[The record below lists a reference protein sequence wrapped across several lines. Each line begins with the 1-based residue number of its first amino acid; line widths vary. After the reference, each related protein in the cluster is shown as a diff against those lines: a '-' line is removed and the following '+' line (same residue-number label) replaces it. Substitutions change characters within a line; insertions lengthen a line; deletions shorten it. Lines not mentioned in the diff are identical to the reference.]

1 MIVQKLIPA
10 CKQTFSY
17 FSIAIFYPMESKN
30 PEKPY
35 ILAVDDEQLN
45 LELLRFIL
53 ERNQYEFVGTSD
65 DDYFFDLLKERKPD
79 LILLDVIMPRIE
91 GFELCEKI
99 KEFEAYRDI
108 PIIFLTGKVN
118 VKDKVK
124 GFEVGGVDYVTKPFN
139 EQELIARIRT
149 HIELMRARKKIEEQ
163 AQNLQQ
169 SNDLKDRMFSIIG
182 HDLRSPLSAAKLKMD
197 FIMRGIIDPKGDAF
211 LDETV
216 FGLLKT
222 MDEALNLLQNLLGWA
237 KSESDQIQM
246 IPEKLDVHDLV
257 EQTLRLL
264 KLGSE
269 HKKIELS
276 NNVPEDTFA
285 YADNNMIKTVLR
297 NLLSNAIKFT
307 PLEGAIRINSRLE
320 EDSVVL
326 EVQDNGNGISK
337 EDIQKILN
345 PNEHFSK
352 LGTEKE
358 PGTGLGLVL
367 CQSFVHKNGGALKI
381 KSELGKG
388 STFYFDIPLYTE
400 TEMV

>member
-1 MIVQKLIPA
+1 
-10 CKQTFSY
+10 
-17 FSIAIFYPMESKN
+17 MEN
-30 PEKPY
+30 QVTEKPY

-53 ERNQYEFVGTSD
+53 ERNNYEFEGTSD
-65 DDYFFDLLKERKPD
+65 DDYFFELLEKRKPD

-99 KEFEAYRDI
+99 KGFRKYKDI

-139 EQELIARIRT
+139 EQELIARIQT
-149 HIELMRARKKIEEQ
+149 HVELIRAKNQIEKQ
-163 AQNLQQ
+163 AQNLKQ

-197 FIMRGIIDPKGDAF
+197 FIMRGIIDPKDDKF

-216 FGLLKT
+216 YDLLKT

-237 KSESDQIQM
+237 KSESDQIQV
-246 IPEKLDVHDLV
+246 IPEKLNINELV
-257 EQTLRLL
+257 EQTFRLL
-264 KLGSE
+264 KLGSD
-269 HKKIELS
+269 HKKIEMQ
-276 NNVPEDTFA
+276 NNVPMDVFA

-297 NLLSNAIKFT
+297 NILSNAIKFT
-307 PLEGAIRINSRLE
+307 PVEGIIKINSKLRKNKLVIE
-320 EDSVVL
+320 IE
-326 EVQDNGNGISK
+326 DNGNGIPK
-337 EDIQKILN
+337 EDIKKILN

-367 CQSFVHKNGGALKI
+367 CQNFVQKNGGTLKI
-381 KSELGKG
+381 RSEVGKG
-388 STFYFDIPLYTE
+388 STFYFDLPLFTE
-400 TEMV
+400 ED

>member
-1 MIVQKLIPA
+1 
-10 CKQTFSY
+10 
-17 FSIAIFYPMESKN
+17 MEN
-30 PEKPY
+30 QVTEKPY

-53 ERNQYEFVGTSD
+53 ERNNCQFEGTSD
-65 DDYFFDLLKERKPD
+65 DDYFFQLLEKRKPD

-91 GFELCEKI
+91 GFELCEQI
-99 KEFEAYRDI
+99 KGMKEYKNI

-139 EQELIARIRT
+139 EQELIARIQT
-149 HIELMRARKKIEEQ
+149 HVELIRAKNQIEEQ
-163 AQNLQQ
+163 AKNLRQ

-197 FIMRGIIDPKGDAF
+197 FIMRGIIDPKDDKF
-211 LDETV
+211 IDETV
-216 FGLLKT
+216 YDLLKT

-237 KSESDQIQM
+237 KSESNQIQV
-246 IPEKLDVHDLV
+246 IPEKLDLNELV
-257 EQTLRLL
+257 EQTFRLL
-264 KLGSE
+264 KLGSD
-269 HKKIELS
+269 HKKIEMQ
-276 NNVPEDTFA
+276 NNISIDVFA

-297 NLLSNAIKFT
+297 NILSNAIKFT
-307 PLEGAIRINSRLE
+307 PVDGIIKINSKLSKNQLVIE
-320 EDSVVL
+320 IE
-326 EVQDNGNGISK
+326 DNGNGIPK
-337 EDIQKILN
+337 EDIKKILN

-367 CQSFVHKNGGALKI
+367 CQNFVQKNGGTLKI
-381 KSELGKG
+381 RSEVGKG
-388 STFYFDIPLYTE
+388 STFYFDLPLFIKQD
-400 TEMV
+400 

>member
-1 MIVQKLIPA
+1 MVSDNKH
-10 CKQTFSY
+10 
-17 FSIAIFYPMESKN
+17 
-30 PEKPY
+30 KPY
-35 ILAVDDEQLN
+35 VLAVDDEELN

-53 ERNQYEFVGTSD
+53 ERNGYEFVGTSD
-65 DDYFFDLLKERKPD
+65 DDVFFSKLAKAKPD
-79 LILLDVIMPRIE
+79 LILLDVIMPRID
-91 GFELCEKI
+91 GFELCEKVKAI
-99 KEFEAYRDI
+99 EVYNDI

-118 VKDKVK
+118 VKDKIR

-139 EQELIARIRT
+139 EQELVARIRT
-149 HIELMRARKKIEEQ
+149 HVELRRARNKIEEQ
-163 AQNLQQ
+163 AYNLQQ

-197 FIMRGIIDPKGDAF
+197 FILRGIIDPKSDAF

-237 KSESDQIQM
+237 KSESGQIQM
-246 IPEKLDVHDLV
+246 IPEKLDIHDLV
-257 EQTLRLL
+257 EQTFRLL

-269 HKKIELS
+269 HKKIALH
-276 NNVPEDTFA
+276 NNIPSDTFVF
-285 YADNNMIKTVLR
+285 ADNNMIKTVLR
-297 NLLSNAIKFT
+297 NLMSNAIKFT
-307 PLEGAIRINSRLE
+307 PVEGIINVNAKFQD
-320 EDSVVL
+320 DSVVL
-326 EVQDNGNGISK
+326 EIQDNGNGISK

-367 CQSFVHKNGGALKI
+367 CQSFVRKNGGALNI
-381 KSELGKG
+381 KSVVGKG
-388 STFYFDIPLYTE
+388 STFYFNLPLYTE
-400 TEMV
+400 TEVV

>member
-1 MIVQKLIPA
+1 
-10 CKQTFSY
+10 
-17 FSIAIFYPMESKN
+17 MESKN

-65 DDYFFDLLKERKPD
+65 DDFFFELLKERKPD

-99 KEFEAYRDI
+99 KEFKEYRDI

-264 KLGSE
+264 KLGGE

-276 NNVPEDTFA
+276 NNVQEGTFA
-285 YADNNMIKTVLR
+285 FADNNMIKTVLR

-307 PLEGAIRINSRLE
+307 PVEGAISINSRLE

-326 EVQDNGNGISK
+326 EVRDNGNGISK

-367 CQSFVHKNGGALKI
+367 CQSFVHKNGGDLKI
-381 KSELGKG
+381 KSDVGKG
-388 STFYFDIPLYTE
+388 STFYFNLPLYTE
-400 TEMV
+400 TEMA

>member
-1 MIVQKLIPA
+1 
-10 CKQTFSY
+10 
-17 FSIAIFYPMESKN
+17 MESKSTK
-30 PEKPY
+30 KPY
-35 ILAVDDEQLN
+35 VLAVDDEQLN
-45 LELLRFIL
+45 LELLQFIL
-53 ERNQYEFVGTSD
+53 EKNQYEFKGASD
-65 DDYFFDLLKERKPD
+65 EDYFFELLKERRPD

-99 KEFEAYRDI
+99 KGIPEYQDI

-139 EQELIARIRT
+139 EQELIARIKA
-149 HIELMRARKKIEEQ
+149 HVELMWARKKIEEQ
-163 AQNLQQ
+163 AKNLQQ
-169 SNDLKDRMFSIIG
+169 SNELKDRMFSIIG

-197 FIMRGIIDPKGDAF
+197 FIMRGIIDPKGEEF

-276 NNVPEDTFA
+276 NNVAQNTFA

-307 PLEGAIRINSRLE
+307 PVEGAININSRIE
-320 EDSVVL
+320 NTTIVV
-326 EVQDNGNGISK
+326 EVQDNGNGISQ

-367 CQSFVHKNGGALKI
+367 CQNFVQKNGGALKI
-381 KSELGKG
+381 RSKVGEG
-388 STFYFDIPLYTE
+388 STFYFDLPIYSNQN
-400 TEMV
+400 

>member
-1 MIVQKLIPA
+1 
-10 CKQTFSY
+10 
-17 FSIAIFYPMESKN
+17 MEN
-30 PEKPY
+30 QVTEKPY

-45 LELLRFIL
+45 LELIRFIL
-53 ERNQYEFVGTSD
+53 ERNDYLYEGTSD
-65 DDYFFDLLKERKPD
+65 DDYFFELLEQRKPD

-99 KEFEAYRDI
+99 KSFEEYRDI

-139 EQELIARIRT
+139 EQELVARIQT
-149 HIELMRARKKIEEQ
+149 HVELVRAKNQIEQQ
-163 AQNLQQ
+163 AKNLKQ

-197 FIMRGIIDPKGDAF
+197 FIMRGIIDPKDDKF

-216 FGLLKT
+216 YDLLKT

-246 IPEKLDVHDLV
+246 IPEKLNLNDLV
-257 EQTLRLL
+257 EQTFRLL
-264 KLGSE
+264 KLGSD
-269 HKKIELS
+269 HKNIAMQ
-276 NNVPEDTFA
+276 NNVPEELFA

-297 NLLSNAIKFT
+297 NILSNAIKFT
-307 PLEGAIRINSRLE
+307 PVEGVIKINSKQSK
-320 EDSVVL
+320 DHVVI
-326 EVQDNGNGISK
+326 EVEDNGNGIPK
-337 EDIQKILN
+337 EDIKKILN

-358 PGTGLGLVL
+358 PGTGLGLIL
-367 CQSFVHKNGGALKI
+367 CQNFVNKNGGDLKI
-381 KSELGKG
+381 RSKVGEG
-388 STFYFDIPLYTE
+388 STFYFDLPVFTNQS
-400 TEMV
+400 

>member
-1 MIVQKLIPA
+1 
-10 CKQTFSY
+10 
-17 FSIAIFYPMESKN
+17 MEHQVT
-30 PEKPY
+30 EKPY

-53 ERNQYEFVGTSD
+53 ERNDYEFEGTSD
-65 DDYFFDLLKERKPD
+65 DDYFFELLETRKPD

-99 KEFEAYRDI
+99 KGFESYRGI

-118 VKDKVK
+118 VQDKVK

-139 EQELIARIRT
+139 EQELIARIQT
-149 HIELMRARKKIEEQ
+149 HVELIRAKNQIEEQ
-163 AQNLQQ
+163 AQNLKQ

-197 FIMRGIIDPKGDAF
+197 FIMRGIIDPKDEKF

-216 FGLLKT
+216 YDLLKT

-246 IPEKLDVHDLV
+246 IPEKLDISDLV
-257 EQTLRLL
+257 EQTFRLL
-264 KLGSE
+264 KLGSD
-269 HKKIELS
+269 HKHIVMQ
-276 NNVPEDTFA
+276 NNVPEEVFA
-285 YADNNMIKTVLR
+285 FADNNMIKTVLR
-297 NLLSNAIKFT
+297 NIVSNAIKFT
-307 PLEGAIRINSRLE
+307 PVEGLIKINSKHAKNHLVIE
-320 EDSVVL
+320 IE
-326 EVQDNGNGISK
+326 DNGNGIPK
-337 EDIQKILN
+337 EDIKKILN

-358 PGTGLGLVL
+358 PGTGLGLIL
-367 CQSFVHKNGGALKI
+367 CQNFVRKNGGTLKI
-381 KSELGKG
+381 RSEVGKG
-388 STFYFDIPLYTE
+388 STFYFDLPLYSE
-400 TEMV
+400 ED

>member
-1 MIVQKLIPA
+1 M
-10 CKQTFSY
+10 CKKTFSY

-30 PEKPY
+30 PKKPY
-35 ILAVDDEQLN
+35 ILAVDDERLN

-99 KEFEAYRDI
+99 KEFQAYRDI

-246 IPEKLDVHDLV
+246 IPEKLDVHELV

-297 NLLSNAIKFT
+297 KLVVQCYKVH
-307 PLEGAIRINSRLE
+307 SR
-320 EDSVVL
+320 
-326 EVQDNGNGISK
+326 
-337 EDIQKILN
+337 
-345 PNEHFSK
+345 
-352 LGTEKE
+352 
-358 PGTGLGLVL
+358 
-367 CQSFVHKNGGALKI
+367 
-381 KSELGKG
+381 
-388 STFYFDIPLYTE
+388 
-400 TEMV
+400 

>member
-1 MIVQKLIPA
+1 MQNQV
-10 CKQTFSY
+10 T
-17 FSIAIFYPMESKN
+17 
-30 PEKPY
+30 EKPY

-45 LELLRFIL
+45 LELLQFIL
-53 ERNQYEFVGTSD
+53 ERNQYEFIGTSN
-65 DDYFFDLLKERKPD
+65 DDYFFELLHERKPD

-99 KEFEAYRDI
+99 KGYAEFRDI

-118 VKDKVK
+118 VRDKVK

-139 EQELIARIRT
+139 EQELIARIHT
-149 HIELMRARKKIEEQ
+149 HVELIRAKNQIEQQ
-163 AQNLQQ
+163 AKNLRQ

-197 FIMRGIIDPKGDAF
+197 FIMRGIIDPKDEKF
-211 LDETV
+211 LDDTV
-216 FGLLKT
+216 FSLLKT

-237 KSESDQIQM
+237 KSESDQIQI
-246 IPEKLDVHDLV
+246 IPEQLDVHDLV
-257 EQTLRLL
+257 EQTIRLL

-269 HKKIELS
+269 HKKIAIS
-276 NNVPEDTFA
+276 NNVPDEVCA

-297 NLLSNAIKFT
+297 NLVSNAIKFT
-307 PLEGAIRINSRLE
+307 PVEGAININAQLKGE
-320 EDSVVL
+320 MIIL
-326 EVQDNGNGISK
+326 EVQDNGSGIS
-337 EDIQKILN
+337 EADIQKILN

-367 CQSFVHKNGGALKI
+367 CQTFVQKNGGTMKI
-381 KSELGKG
+381 KSALGKG
-388 STFYFDIPLYTE
+388 STFYFDLPLAKE
-400 TEMV
+400 KV